1 MMAIRPSIGI
11 ACAAIAMTAIG
22 NLSASAQEPKLPKWV
37 TEAGPA
43 WQPPAE
49 GVVRDAK
56 SAISIARVVWFSM
69 HPDFKKPTDDDWQ
82 KSMEATLSDGV
93 WEVTE
98 PMKQGEIG
106 GSLFIFI
113 SQKDARVLDVFL
125 TQ

>member
-1 MMAIRPSIGI
+1 
-11 ACAAIAMTAIG
+11 
-22 NLSASAQEPKLPKWV
+22 
-37 TEAGPA
+37 
-43 WQPPAE
+43 
-49 GVVRDAK
+49 
-56 SAISIARVVWFSM
+56 
-69 HPDFKKPTDDDWQ
+69 
-82 KSMEATLSDGV
+82 MEATLSDGV